1 MFSKENYITRRN
13 VLREKTGSGVILLL
27 GNEEVGINY
36 RDNVFTFRQD
46 STFLYYFGL
55 DKPGLAAVI
64 DTESGNDIVFG
75 DNPSMDDVVWT
86 GPQILIQDQAVR
98 CGIGEVQPLS
108 VLNTYIKESF
118 EKGLKIRYLL
128 PYRYRQHLFLSELF
142 SKSVEEVKK
151 GISIELTK
159 NIVDQRLIKGDEE
172 IGELDKAV
180 SITSKMHLRA
190 MEYARPGMKEQHVMA
205 EIYRIALEEGPGVS
219 FSPIVSIRGEV
230 LHNQHYNNTLKEGQ
244 LLLVDAGAESG
255 MHYAGDMTRTFPV
268 SGTFTGKQSDVYQIV
283 LNAQNAAIEALRPG
297 IPYKEVHLLA
307 ANTIVDG
314 LKTIGI
320 MKGDTQEAVS
330 AGAHAMFFP
339 HGLGHMMGLDV
350 HDMENFGEK
359 YVGYDESTDKSEQFG
374 LNFLRLAKKLV
385 PGYVLTIEPGIY
397 FIPPLIEKWK
407 NEKKSAEFINF
418 SKLDKYLD
426 FGGIRIE
433 EDFLITS
440 GGSRLL
446 GSPVAKEIA
455 EVETIRAGA

>member
-1 MFSKENYITRRN
+1 MFSKEIYTARRN
-13 VLREKTGSGVILLL
+13 ELREKTGSGVILLP
-27 GNEEVGINY
+27 GNEEAGMNY
-36 RDNVFTFRQD
+36 ADNVYPFRQD

-55 DKPGLAAVI
+55 DKPGLAAII
-64 DTESGNDIVFG
+64 DTEQGRDIVFG
-75 DNPSMDDVVWT
+75 DNPSMDDVVWS
-86 GPQILIQDQAVR
+86 GPQTLIQDQAAQGGV
-98 CGIGEVQPLS
+98 GNVQPFSALH
-108 VLNTYIKESF
+108 VFIKESV
-118 EKGLKIRYLL
+118 EKGRKIHYLL
-128 PYRYRQHLFLSELF
+128 PYRYRQHLFLSDLF
-142 SKSVEEVKK
+142 FKSVEEVKK
-151 GISIELTK
+151 DISIELTK
-159 NIVDQRLIKGDEE
+159 NIVEQRLIKGEE
-172 IGELDKAV
+172 EVEELDKAV
-180 SITSKMHLRA
+180 NITSKMHLRA

-219 FSPIVSIRGEV
+219 FPPIVSVRGEV
-230 LHNQHYNNTLKEGQ
+230 LHNHYYSNTLKEGQ

-283 LNAQNAAIEALRPG
+283 LHAQNAAIEALKPG
-297 IPYKEVHLLA
+297 ISYKEVHLLA
-307 ANTIVDG
+307 ANAIVDG
-314 LKTIGI
+314 LKSIGI
-320 MKGDTQEAVS
+320 MKGDTQEAVE

-418 SKLDKYLD
+418 GKLEEYLD

-440 GGSRLL
+440 EGSRLL

-455 EVETIRAGA
+455 EVEAIRAGA